1 MPASVKLA
9 LAALLAASILRAF
22 YGPAPSS
29 PRRGLAALVGL
40 AGAGCYLAALAVA
53 WGNHVTGASLLIAL
67 SIETLCLAVWLARGR
82 DDRGDGGFEPEPDPP
97 VDWADFD
104 RERERWGRS
113 PVLR

>member
-1 MPASVKLA
+1 MPLSAKVA
-9 LAALLAASILRAF
+9 LAVLLAASILRAF

-40 AGAGCYLAALAVA
+40 AGASCYLAALAVA

-82 DDRGDGGFEPEPDPP
+82 DDRGDGGPEPQPDPP
-97 VDWADFD
+97 VDWAEFD
-104 RERERWGRS
+104 RERERWARP